1 MDKQRDNLK
10 NIEALTTKL
19 NVALQQIDEKTRI
32 KLEDHNLQVNG
43 ISMALQRV
51 QIGIDK
57 TLHDTNERTKIY
69 KKMGLF
75 NKISS
80 FALNT
85 KKNIVIS

>member
-57 TLHDTNERTKIY
+57 TLHDIQAKPAERKKPVITKV
-69 KKMGLF
+69 
-75 NKISS
+75 
-80 FALNT
+80 T
-85 KKNIVIS
+85 

>member
-57 TLHDTNERTKIY
+57 TLRDIQTKPAERKKPVITKV
-69 KKMGLF
+69 
-75 NKISS
+75 
-80 FALNT
+80 T
-85 KKNIVIS
+85 